1 MDNAEFHFEF
11 HSGVPYLAPL
21 LIAEAES
28 HMRELATGY
37 PDLVGVAVSIEK
49 LGQDELLHGYRVRV
63 TPRIRPENLVI
74 EGKGEVI
81 EGALIAALDA
91 FERQVRT
98 YRAKLEQQKNSH

>member
-1 MDNAEFHFEF
+1 VDNSEFHFEF
-11 HSGVPYLAPL
+11 HSGVPRLAPL

-28 HMRELATGY
+28 HLRELATGY

-49 LGQDELLHGYRVRV
+49 LGQDEILHGYRVRV
-63 TPRIRPENLVI
+63 TPRIRPRNLI
-74 EGKGEVI
+74 TETKGELV

-98 YRAKLEQQKNSH
+98 YRENLEQRR